1 MSELLFILGIIL
13 VVAFGILRAYGS
25 FSGALSY
32 LNTKEGKG
40 VLVGIVLFIGVALL
54 FTIPK
59 AFADDVR
66 YFTHAEVFVGLDYT
80 KKLSPMCEEGGA
92 DDKATSNGG
101 FRFNILE
108 SDRTIFN
115 LKYTHHSCAFSP
127 DTKSYDALGA
137 EITYRFWSR

>member
-13 VVAFGILRAYGS
+13 VAAFGILRAYGS
-25 FSGALSY
+25 VGGALSY
-32 LNTKEGKG
+32 LSTKEGKG
-40 VLVGIVLFIGVALL
+40 VLAGIVLFIGIALV
-54 FTIPK
+54 FAAPR
-59 AFADDVR
+59 AFSEEVR

-80 KKLSPMCEEGGA
+80 KKLSPMCEEGRA

-137 EITYRFWSR
+137 EITYRFWGR